1 MWYDRGVVFVD
12 YYIRTGCC
20 SGSEGTPMDC
30 RNFERFDMA
39 KPPVRTKWYLRPITI
54 LLSLPDVW
62 KHRAK
67 ITKVRTEGLKP
78 PYVLLCNHNAFLDFK
93 VATKAI
99 FPKRANYVVA
109 IDGFIGREGL
119 LRNVGCICKRKF
131 TSDIVLVRQLSRVI
145 KNGDIAVI
153 YPEARYSL
161 CGTTA
166 VLPESLGKLCKVLKA
181 PVVTMICHGHH
192 VNSPFWNLHDRGI
205 KPTEAE
211 MTCIF
216 TPEELAAASVDE
228 INEKI
233 VGMFQYD
240 DFAWQKARGIETKYK
255 GHAEGLH
262 KVLYQCTA
270 CGTEFRM
277 NSSGRKLFCEACGA
291 SWTLSG
297 LSELSADAGTPAA
310 EVRRDAGD
318 SASERPH
325 FAHIPDW
332 YEWER
337 ANVRAEVEAGTY
349 TSGDLEVHVD
359 TLPNAK
365 KFIRLGNGTM
375 RHDMTG
381 FHVSGT
387 DAYGDPFSMEIP
399 AKTQYSVHIEYEYL
413 GKFGD
418 CVDLNTLEDTWY
430 TYPHGR
436 DFAVTKMALA
446 TEELY
451 FHYRR
456 EEGRPCKPG
465 LA

>member
-1 MWYDRGVVFVD
+1 
-12 YYIRTGCC
+12 
-20 SGSEGTPMDC
+20 MDC
-30 RNFERFDMA
+30 KNFERFDMS

-78 PYVLLCNHNAFLDFK
+78 PYVLLCNHNAFMDFK

-109 IDGFIGREGL
+109 IDGFIGREKL

-131 TSDIVLVRQLSRVI
+131 TNDIVLVRQLQKVI

-166 VLPESLGKLCKVLKA
+166 VLPESLGKLCKLLKV

-192 VNSPFWNLHDRGI
+192 ANSPFWNLHDRGI

-216 TPEELAAASVDE
+216 TPEELAASTADE
-228 INEKI
+228 VNQKI
-233 VGMFQYD
+233 VEMFRYD
-240 DFAWQKARGIETKYK
+240 DFAWQKERGIETKYE
-255 GHAEGLH
+255 GRAEGLH
-262 KVLYQCTA
+262 KVLYQCPE
-270 CGTEFRM
+270 CRTEFRM
-277 NSSGRKLFCEACGA
+277 NSKGTKLFCEACGS
-291 SWTLSG
+291 SWTMSRLG
-297 LSELSADAGTPAA
+297 ELSFDGGIDEAG
-310 EVRRDAGD
+310 AG
-318 SASERPH
+318 H
-325 FAHIPDW
+325 FTHIPDW

-337 ANVRAEVEAGTY
+337 ANVREEVENGTY

-359 TLPNAK
+359 SLPNAK
-365 KFIRLGNGTM
+365 KFVRLGNGTM
-375 RHDMTG
+375 RHDMSG

-387 DAYGDPFSMEIP
+387 DDEGNPFSMEIS
-399 AKTQYSVHIEYEYL
+399 AETQYSVHIEYEYL
-413 GKFGD
+413 GKYGD

-451 FHYRR
+451 FYYRR
-456 EEGRPCKPG
+456 ATGRPCKPG